1 MLGFMRALIP
11 TLMLL
16 FTVVGCDNRRPLSD
30 KERREDYGDCPIS
43 QGAPFGC
50 IYVGLDTNET
60 ALFETNFW
68 RFADQHGIHRPKKH
82 YRIYSGPGVFTCISD
97 HVAVFECATE
107 TADIVAFHEMFKPI
121 SVEQAAIEQAAA
133 GFGLFM
139 EHFWPTN
146 ASRIIKDGHEVLA
159 PFTDAVK
166 MAPNDTNYSLQ
177 DFKLPSDA
185 LTNALQSAFPDRAVR
200 VIAYDGNTNYDGVAK

>member
-1 MLGFMRALIP
+1 
-11 TLMLL
+11 
-16 FTVVGCDNRRPLSD
+16 
-30 KERREDYGDCPIS
+30 
-43 QGAPFGC
+43 
-50 IYVGLDTNET
+50 
-60 ALFETNFW
+60 
-68 RFADQHGIHRPKKH
+68 
-82 YRIYSGPGVFTCISD
+82 
-97 HVAVFECATE
+97 
-107 TADIVAFHEMFKPI
+107 MFKPI

-133 GFGLFM
+133 GFGLFT